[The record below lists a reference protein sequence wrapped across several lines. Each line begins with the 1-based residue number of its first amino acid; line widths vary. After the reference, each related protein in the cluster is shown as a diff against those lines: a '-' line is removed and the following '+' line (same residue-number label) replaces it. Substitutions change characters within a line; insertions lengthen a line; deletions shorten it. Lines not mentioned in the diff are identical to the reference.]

1 MGRDVEIVLPEVTEP
16 FVETASIFG
25 HFFGWNYEE
34 LLLKDNIEILVI
46 MCSYGVENKD
56 IDYIWIEFDMK
67 KEQLIAEVNKKDGT
81 STEYVL
87 IPSDEIIN
95 HIP

>member
-1 MGRDVEIVLPEVTEP
+1 MLIEFNKKYFLVPKGDFDYYSLLPE
-16 FVETASIFG
+16 G
-25 HFFGWNYEE
+25 GKWL